1 MVPLLADLHI
11 HSRFS
16 RATSRELSFL
26 SLHRAALEKG
36 LGLVGTGDFTH
47 AGWMAEIREQLAPAE
62 PGLLRLRPELAREAE
77 AGLPAACSGEV
88 RFVLGVEI
96 SNIYKKGDRVRK
108 NHNLVLLPTLE
119 AAERFRARLAAIG
132 NLDSDG
138 RPILGLDA
146 RDLLEITLE
155 TDPLAFLI
163 PAHIWTPWFSMLG
176 SKSGFDS
183 LAECFGD
190 LAGEVFAVETGLSS
204 DPPMNWRVS
213 ELDRLTLVSNSDA
226 HSLGSLG
233 REANLLDIEPGFE
246 PLRRAIERRDGFLG
260 TVEFYPEEGKYHLDG
275 HRSCGVRLEPDETRR
290 LEGRCPECGGLLT
303 VGVMSRVL
311 ALADRR
317 SGFRPADAPAFE
329 RLVPLDQTVAQV
341 ADASPSSRRVREE
354 VARLLSQ
361 LGPELSVLR
370 EVPIED
376 IARVAGAAVAEA
388 IRRVRNGELTIAA
401 GFDGEFGKV
410 QIFAPAERDALFGQ
424 LALLGGTTAARS
436 SAAAGSTPR
445 AGPAASGSRVEV
457 PQPPSWPTLGHGK
470 PFGELDQQQQAAVEI
485 TGGPLLIVAGP
496 GTGKT
501 RTVVARIAHQVRSR
515 AVRPDQVLAVTF
527 TNQAAEELSA
537 RILREV
543 PGATPGSPLV
553 TTFHG
558 LGLRLLAG
566 MSGREPRLL
575 DDEQRLAL
583 VQRAAGG
590 GIPERVARAI
600 LGRISLS
607 KQSCDPWEVL
617 SSDQELLPV
626 IARYQEALEER
637 GVLDVDDLVLRPYQM
652 LATDP
657 PAASRLASRW
667 SAITVDEY
675 QDVNDV
681 QAALIGLLAPS
692 GAGLCAIGDPDQA
705 IYGFR
710 GARPGHFLRFA
721 DTFESTTV
729 IRLDT
734 SYRLTDQ
741 VLQAARSVIAGESP
755 LRALRPGPPVEIV
768 ACPTAAS
775 EAEQLVVRIERI
787 VGGTSHFA
795 VDSGR
800 GRDAEQGDVGFGDIA
815 VLCRTRAQRPA
826 LLEALDRS
834 GIPCHAVGED
844 EPHDPRSQ
852 KVAVMTMHA
861 AKGREFEVVF
871 ATGVEEGLLPL
882 ERDGLRSDPE
892 EERRLLYVAMTRA
905 RRLLVLSHSAHR
917 TLWGVRL
924 PGRPSPLLAD
934 LPASVHR
941 SSPSLPRGEP
951 PSRQLRL
958 F

>member
-1 MVPLLADLHI
+1 VPLLADLHI

-16 RATSRELSFL
+16 RATSRDLSFP

-36 LGLVGTGDFTH
+36 LALVGTGDFTH
-47 AGWMAEIREQLAPAE
+47 AEWLAEIREQLEPAE
-62 PGLLRLRPELAREAE
+62 PGLYRLRSDLAREAE

-88 RFVLGVEI
+88 RFVLSVEI

-108 NHNLVLLPTLE
+108 NHNLVLLPSLE
-119 AAERFRARLAAIG
+119 AAGRFRERLAAVG

-183 LAECFGD
+183 LEECFAD
-190 LAGEVFAVETGLSS
+190 LAGEVFAAETGLSS

-233 REANLLDIEPGFE
+233 REANLLDIEPSFDA
-246 PLRRAIERRDGFLG
+246 LRRAIERRDGFLG

-275 HRSCGVRLEPDETRR
+275 HRACGVRLEPEETRR
-290 LEGRCPECGGLLT
+290 FGGRCPECGGLLT

-317 SGFRPADAPAFE
+317 RGFRPADAPAFE

-341 ADASPSSRRVREE
+341 ADAGPSSRRVREE
-354 VARLLSQ
+354 VARLLAQ
-361 LGPELSVLR
+361 LGPELAVLR

-388 IRRVRNGELTIAA
+388 VRRVRAGELTIAA
-401 GFDGEFGKV
+401 GFDGEFGTV

-424 LALLGGTTAARS
+424 LALLGGAEAARFTLAAGATPRTASTAAGDSRS
-436 SAAAGSTPR
+436 VAPPSAVAAPTVR
-445 AGPAASGSRVEV
+445 AGA
-457 PQPPSWPTLGHGK
+457 L
-470 PFGELDQQQQAAVEI
+470 GELDEQQRAAVEV
-485 TGGPLLIVAGP
+485 TDGPLLIVAGP

-501 RTVVARIAHQVRSR
+501 LTVVARIAHLVHSR
-515 AVRPDQVLAVTF
+515 AVRPDQMLALAF

-566 MSGREPRLL
+566 MSGREPRVLN
-575 DDEQRLAL
+575 DEERLAL

-590 GIPERVARAI
+590 GVPERVARAI

-617 SSDQELLPV
+617 SGDQELLPV
-626 IARYQEALEER
+626 IASYQEALDDR
-637 GVLDVDDLVLRPYQM
+637 GVLDVDDLVLRPFQI
-652 LATDP
+652 LSTDP
-657 PAASRLASRW
+657 PAAARLTARW
-667 SAITVDEY
+667 PAITVDEY

-721 DTFESTTV
+721 DTFEGTTV
-729 IRLDT
+729 VRLDT
-734 SYRLTDQ
+734 SYRLTDP
-741 VLQAARSVIAGESP
+741 VLQAARSVLPGSSP
-755 LRALRPGPPVEIV
+755 LRALRHGPPVEIV

-775 EAEQLVVRIERI
+775 EAEQLVVRIERL

-800 GRDAEQGDVGFGDIA
+800 GSDAEAGDVGFGDIA
-815 VLCRTRAQRPA
+815 VLSRTRAQRRP
-826 LLEALDRS
+826 LVEALDRS
-834 GIPCHAVGED
+834 GIPCHLVGED

-871 ATGVEEGLLPL
+871 LTGLEEGLLPL
-882 ERDGLRSDPE
+882 ERDGIRSDPE

-917 TLWGVRL
+917 LLWGTRL

-934 LPASVHR
+934 LPVTVHR